1 MRSGKDHG
9 AGADG
14 LEGKLLEVLMRE
26 EAETIREAVMQ
37 AVAAVVSSPAH
48 PASVDEPQSPSDIT
62 WAQRE
67 MEAMR
72 FDVVVV
78 QAEVSWMREQFNMGL
93 SAGESLAESSASGF
107 RVGTLLRELT
117 LCAHCARQ
125 YWRGRA
131 TCWRSK
137 SHSCATQRW
146 LRSLFRHEPSRRSSC
161 TPCLY
166 CGERPR
172 LARDV

>member
-62 WAQRE
+62 WGPARNGGH
-67 MEAMR
+67 ALR
-72 FDVVVV
+72 R
-78 QAEVSWMREQFNMGL
+78 WG
-93 SAGESLAESSASGF
+93 GAS
-107 RVGTLLRELT
+107 
-117 LCAHCARQ
+117 
-125 YWRGRA
+125 
-131 TCWRSK
+131 
-137 SHSCATQRW
+137 
-146 LRSLFRHEPSRRSSC
+146 
-161 TPCLY
+161 
-166 CGERPR
+166 
-172 LARDV
+172 